1 MFLPVYLFSLK
12 KKMPESIE
20 GHHGDYRRETGRT
33 LPAQS
38 LGSAATTRGVT
49 QHAVLC
55 ARIKHYLCGMLFT
68 GANEM
73 WRNRGKLCP
82 RKQIS
87 TAGGD

>member
-1 MFLPVYLFSLK
+1 MAIIVVRQAELCLHRAWVQQLP
-12 KKMPESIE
+12 
-20 GHHGDYRRETGRT
+20 H
-33 LPAQS
+33 
-38 LGSAATTRGVT
+38 RGVT